1 MKRYL
6 PQAVTIVAVFLLAIL
21 VSRVSAGGKPG
32 PDLTELINLTQ
43 AQNEEIEALKAALN
57 EREEPEPQEAQGPI
71 VIHVYMPE
79 APEAQVI
86 EVEKVVEIE
95 KEIPVY
101 IEVEKIVEVP
111 VYIEKEPEPPEEDS
125 EPEELPDEPEPPEEE
140 KPEEE
145 PEEEPAPTQINYTL
159 MPVKSNVGIFEYS
172 FADYTLTANFY
183 AEGAEPITHDFNLS
197 ALWTG
202 GSLSPGPLPVNPIQS
217 AWMEEGVIY
226 LNLIRFYT
234 GEKPEAEQHTI
245 DVE

>member
-1 MKRYL
+1 M
-6 PQAVTIVAVFLLAIL
+6 
-21 VSRVSAGGKPG
+21 
-32 PDLTELINLTQ
+32 
-43 AQNEEIEALKAALN
+43 KAALN
-57 EREEPEPQEAQGPI
+57 EREEPEPQEQEPI
-71 VIHVYMPE
+71 IVHVHVPE
-79 APEAQVI
+79 LPEAQVI
-86 EVEKVVEIE
+86 EVEKVVEVE

-101 IEVEKIVEVP
+101 IEVERVVEVP
-111 VYIEKEPEPPEEDS
+111 VYIEKEPEEEPPEEDP
-125 EPEELPDEPEPPEEE
+125 EPEEPEPTPEEEEELPEPEPPEGEE
-140 KPEEE
+140 SEEEE
-145 PEEEPAPTQINYTL
+145 PEEEPAPSQINYTL

-217 AWMEEGVIY
+217 AWMDEGVIY